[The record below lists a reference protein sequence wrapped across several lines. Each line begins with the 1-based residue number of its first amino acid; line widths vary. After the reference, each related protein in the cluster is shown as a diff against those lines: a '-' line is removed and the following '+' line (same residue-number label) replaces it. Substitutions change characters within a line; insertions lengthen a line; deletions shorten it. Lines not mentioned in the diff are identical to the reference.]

1 MNVIIQRNQF
11 AEHTWHMY
19 NKIFIKTKHKVTKA
33 KISEHVRFGKKW
45 LYISDLQHDDKGES
59 VCCIHECGELI

>member
-1 MNVIIQRNQF
+1 
-11 AEHTWHMY
+11 MY